1 MEMFSVSS
9 RSVKQQ
15 PPLDIVFEADEADN
29 TSAKPDSKKDDD
41 TLELYKLC
49 EKEDWTQAGF
59 WLDKH
64 SNESSRQAILAQAG
78 PSQMTSMH
86 VLCSSKTPSL
96 YLVYRFAS
104 IAPQACEVADFAG
117 RLAIHYAI
125 IAAADP
131 RVADV
136 LSKACPNS
144 LMVKDKTGLYPLKHH
159 HHRTEEDEKDTKEKD
174 EKKDE
179 KKVEIPWVCFD

>member
-1 MEMFSVSS
+1 
-9 RSVKQQ
+9 
-15 PPLDIVFEADEADN
+15 
-29 TSAKPDSKKDDD
+29 
-41 TLELYKLC
+41 
-49 EKEDWTQAGF
+49 
-59 WLDKH
+59 
-64 SNESSRQAILAQAG
+64 
-78 PSQMTSMH
+78 
-86 VLCSSKTPSL
+86 
-96 YLVYRFAS
+96 LVYRFAS